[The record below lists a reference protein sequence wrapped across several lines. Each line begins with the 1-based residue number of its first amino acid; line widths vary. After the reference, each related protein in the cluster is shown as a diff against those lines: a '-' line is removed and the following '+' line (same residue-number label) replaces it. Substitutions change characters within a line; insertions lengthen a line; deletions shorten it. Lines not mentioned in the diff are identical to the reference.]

1 MIEAD
6 LARWTEDVLISLIR
20 VKNDAGLKV
29 MLTPDDKIKVLAS
42 VITTINN
49 TRADTELFKPL
60 VIKNF
65 GLPPDA

>member
-1 MIEAD
+1 MDCAGFSSEWA
-6 LARWTEDVLISLIR
+6 TIR
-20 VKNDAGLKV
+20 TQRAFPGL
-29 MLTPDDKIKVLAS
+29 LAS